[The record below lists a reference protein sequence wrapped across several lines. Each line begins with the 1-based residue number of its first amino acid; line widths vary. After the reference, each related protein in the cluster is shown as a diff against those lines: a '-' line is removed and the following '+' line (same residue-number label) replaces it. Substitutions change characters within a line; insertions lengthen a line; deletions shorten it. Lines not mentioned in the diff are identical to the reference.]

1 MMMLLLLIMIMTK
14 EMRLSPNWRDPSSYS
29 AKQLRPH
36 CGTETKMPMPIIM
49 LMMVI
54 MSNCQPWSD
63 NDSLTVPI
71 TVKSRQEVF
80 HRGLLALSQ
89 FVTPEETMKRMRIL
103 MTRLYNPTFG
113 RIWSKLN
120 CQAQVAKIDKASL
133 YRSTASFPPY
143 RELSFKHGSWFHVVV
158 KLVMNWWW
166 RRGR

>member
-1 MMMLLLLIMIMTK
+1 
-14 EMRLSPNWRDPSSYS
+14 
-29 AKQLRPH
+29 
-36 CGTETKMPMPIIM
+36 MPIIM

-63 NDSLTVPI
+63 NYSLTVPI
-71 TVKSRQEVF
+71 AVKSRQEVF

-133 YRSTASFPPY
+133 YRNTASFPPC
-143 RELSFKHGSWFHVVV
+143 RELSFKHGSWFHAVV
-158 KLVMNWWW
+158 KLVMNWRW
-166 RRGR
+166 RRGAIKKEDGEVGGGHGGVPGHSQGDIEVCNWFLQGSQCTSQT